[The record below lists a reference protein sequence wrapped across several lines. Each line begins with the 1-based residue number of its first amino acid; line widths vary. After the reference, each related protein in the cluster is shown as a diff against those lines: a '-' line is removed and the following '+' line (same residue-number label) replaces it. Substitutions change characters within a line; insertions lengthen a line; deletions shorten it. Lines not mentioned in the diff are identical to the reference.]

1 MITVET
7 KKLLKAIEK
16 IKPFIPSNPGR
27 NDNFFIDYR
36 DEYLKVGYVCCGV
49 ESISF
54 ACWSTVPPVEG
65 NHEPFSVSVGRL
77 QLLIDLLKK
86 FPDSIA
92 IGFELP
98 PPLIGW
104 HGDKSYY
111 GKLTLSFPN
120 ANYKLVVEVVKGLPV
135 VDFQPIVDFMYP
147 RQKLIN
153 DLAMVKPFVYRDSVG
168 KSTLSFINWL
178 TANNGQLI
186 YQATDGKQAIT
197 HNSKVVT
204 GSQFNVCLRGDFAAE
219 VLTMAKRISGDYLTV
234 TLGSDYIS
242 FKSADVEII
251 GTLPKVFDAYPDIT
265 KTIESVSKQSASI
278 IVNVSQLLKGLRM
291 AQKFQNHDES
301 VGVIAEVGKGLL
313 TLSPAD
319 GLSYKINITAE
330 TQGSGR
336 FNLHAA
342 KRVITLIPNSATVEL
357 LFMTSQNPKMPS
369 LLKIVDSTTTKI
381 LSITSLETVTE
392 VA

>member
-1 MITVET
+1 MTTVET

-36 DEYLKVGYVCCGV
+36 DEHLKVGYVCGGV

-54 ACWSTVPPVEG
+54 ACWSTVPVEG
-65 NHEPFSVSVGRL
+65 NHYPFSVSIQKL

-86 FPDSIA
+86 FPDQIA
-92 IGFELP
+92 IGVTADFIELANNW
-98 PPLIGW
+98 GW
-104 HGDKSYY
+104 ITLDFLNASYR
-111 GKLTLSFPN
+111 LSI
-120 ANYKLVVEVVKGLPV
+120 ATVKGLPV
-135 VDFQPIVDFMYP
+135 VDFQPIANFMYP

-153 DLAMVKPFVYRDSVG
+153 DLAMVKPFVHKDTAG
-168 KSTLSFINWL
+168 QSTLSFINWL

-197 HNSKVVT
+197 HNSKVT
-204 GSQFNVCLRGDFAAE
+204 ATAPQFNVCLRGDFAAE

-242 FKSADVEII
+242 LKSADVEII
-251 GTLPKVFDAYPDIT
+251 GTLPKVFDSYPDIT
-265 KTIESVSKQSASI
+265 KTIESVSELSVSVL
-278 IVNVSQLLKGLRM
+278 VNVSQLLKGLRM

-319 GLSYKINITAE
+319 RLSYKIDITAE

-381 LSITSLETVTE
+381 LSITALKTVTE